1 MPSASQRMI
10 GRSATGGASRLGAR
24 FLAVLLAAIVPFAA
38 MPGVA
43 FAVGD
48 PMLARQLTDRGI
60 ALQQKNDHVAAL
72 SLFEAALVETDH
84 PKIRYFRAKSLKSL
98 DRLDE
103 SIAEFEAILD
113 REEVSKY
120 RSEIMSFI
128 NEMKGDKE
136 RDKLAQKLEAERQ
149 ARAKAEAERRA
160 AERKADES
168 AISLLRQKRSGLLP
182 ATELRMQDG
191 PTVARIVPLVPI
203 MWEPTTDY
211 EGRLEVMQVVSG
223 IERYE
228 TELTAA
234 KVLTVLA
241 VIGVSVGVG
250 VGLNPLAD
258 REVGQSAQQA
268 GLAIGVVGVV
278 SGLAAMALWPS
289 EPVDPRATVVG
300 AAAR

>member
-1 MPSASQRMI
+1 MRGRAARGLADTAGLPALTLWPLTVLVVLALI
-10 GRSATGGASRLGAR
+10 GGTTGEAL
-24 FLAVLLAAIVPFAA
+24 
-38 MPGVA
+38 
-43 FAVGD
+43 AVGD

-60 ALQQKNDHVAAL
+60 ALQQKNDHAAAL

-98 DRLDE
+98 ERLDE
-103 SIAEFEAILD
+103 SINEFEAILD
-113 REEVSKY
+113 REEVAKY

-136 RDKLAQKLEAERQ
+136 REKLAQKLEAERL
-149 ARAKAEAERRA
+149 ARTRAEAERRA
-160 AERKADES
+160 AERNADES

-191 PTVARIVPLVPI
+191 PTVARMVPLVPI

-211 EGRLEVMQVVSG
+211 EGRLEVMKVVAG

-228 TELTAA
+228 TQLTAA

-250 VGLNPLAD
+250 VGINPLAD

-268 GLAIGVVGVV
+268 GLAIGVVGIV

-289 EPVDPRATVVG
+289 EPVDPRARWVG
-300 AAAR
+300 TAAR